1 MGTDENGFMLVPMPY
16 SLKLKKTTTTFLSIM
31 VWIMCIRKPHLVTR
45 VFTNALSK
53 IFGLKFEGNKFET
66 SNSFARNGKKLI
78 SYKRPETSQTS
89 ISSINCSTLKTSKYH
104 EGKDIIGFN
113 NI

>member
-1 MGTDENGFMLVPMPY
+1 MLVPMPY

-66 SNSFARNGKKLI
+66 TNSFARNGKKII
-78 SYKRPETSQTS
+78 SYKRLETSQTS

-104 EGKDIIGFN
+104 EGKDIIGFI